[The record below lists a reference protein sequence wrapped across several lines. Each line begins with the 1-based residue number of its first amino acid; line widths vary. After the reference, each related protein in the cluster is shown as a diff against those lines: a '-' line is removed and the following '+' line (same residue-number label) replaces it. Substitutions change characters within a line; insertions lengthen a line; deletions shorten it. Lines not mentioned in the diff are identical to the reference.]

1 MHAWDNVKLAHHY
14 CNSTKSDI
22 LPSELE
28 LDIDID
34 DAYALAREVS
44 PRMKEVKQLTKE
56 GKLINIY
63 KSTAEAEKQTGVKVK
78 EYRSVLGECK
88 TYRVSSGVC
97 IRPRGTSWSMPA
109 SYFPPYCTFFLMQ

>member
-1 MHAWDNVKLAHHY
+1 M
-14 CNSTKSDI
+14 KSDI

-44 PRMKEVKQLTKE
+44 PRMKEVKQLTKD

-63 KSTAEAEKQTGVKVK
+63 ESTAEASRQTGIKVK
-78 EYRSVLGECK
+78 GIQKCARGECPSYK
-88 TYRVSSGVC
+88 GYV
-97 IRPRGTSWSMPA
+97 WS
-109 SYFPPYCTFFLMQ
+109 Y